1 MAGST
6 DPPDWVQSNK
16 GKPQSADSRAAALKQ
31 QAAER
36 VDSQQVKQSAPALKP
51 SPSGPMRA
59 GADRQAHAEAM
70 KKDDASAKLAQ
81 ARQRAKSIQQ
91 KESQIDK
98 GKDGRER

>member
-1 MAGST
+1 MADPT
-6 DPPDWVQSNK
+6 NPPDWVQDNK
-16 GKPQSADSRAAALKQ
+16 GKAQSAYSRAATLKQ

-36 VDSQQVKQSAPALKP
+36 LDSQQVKQSAPGLKP

-70 KKDDASAKLAQ
+70 KKDDAAAKLAQ

-98 GKDGRER
+98 GKEGRER